1 MQDYSLTKD
10 IIADPN
16 LADNSIQ
23 IALVVMI
30 SINIGIEVFRFITM
44 LVITKKD
51 KHNKRDLLIE
61 EKRIKILEKLF
72 QSLDKLSLYD
82 RDESEDMLISIK
94 KINLFITKNKLYIP
108 KKYQNCSNE
117 VLDYFKNVLT
127 DYRQKNIETETK
139 LFEKFCN
146 EFNK

>member
-16 LADNSIQ
+16 LTDNSIQ

-30 SINIGIEVFRFITM
+30 SINIGIEIFRFITM
-44 LVITKKD
+44 LVITKKE

-61 EKRIKILEKLF
+61 EKRIKILEQLF

-82 RDESEDMLISIK
+82 RDESGDMLSSIK

-108 KKYQNCSNE
+108 KTYQNCSNE

-127 DYRQKNIETETK
+127 DYRQKNIEIETK
-139 LFEKFCN
+139 LFEKFCY